1 MIRRCGSIT
10 VVTVMDPQRRIIY
23 RSQRSESSVGVDL
36 TGSTIASVLN
46 DRNTAVVVLKSS
58 VDNVERVYGVARAGS
73 TGYSVSVGVPSS
85 VLYGPAW
92 QQLTVYIAVGF
103 CVACCA
109 AVGALLIAG

>member
-1 MIRRCGSIT
+1 
-10 VVTVMDPQRRIIY
+10 MDPQRRIIY

-46 DRNTAVVVLKSS
+46 DHNTAVVVLKSS
-58 VDNVERVYGVARAGS
+58 VDSVERVYGVARAGS

-92 QQLTVYIAVGF
+92 QQLTVYILVGLLIAL
-103 CVACCA
+103 CTVAA
-109 AVGALLIAG
+109 ALLIARSIGRPVR